1 MLSPLESPEGILVTA
16 AIRDI
21 TARKK
26 AETLLLRTVRSS
38 SARTR
43 SWRNLLT
50 LLLTIC
56 RSLSGW

>member
-1 MLSPLESPEGILVTA
+1 MLSPLESLEGILVTA

-21 TARKK
+21 SVRKK
-26 AETLLLRTVRSS
+26 AETLLLRTVEELKR
-38 SARTR
+38 RTR